1 MQIVGEFL
9 GIKQHVAEICVQSCL
24 RESRPRSDKI
34 QVVWILWKGNGTG
47 QKKASNVVLVKS
59 ALCRKNRR
67 GVGGGKTALGKAK
80 CRGVFEEKTARGGKM
95 RAKLFGESHH
105 RTDKIQLVWILWR

>member
-1 MQIVGEFL
+1 MEEELVRR
-9 GIKQHVAEICVQSCL
+9 KRHVAEICLQSCL

-59 ALCRKNRR
+59 A
-67 GVGGGKTALGKAK
+67 VG
-80 CRGVFEEKTARGGKM
+80 
-95 RAKLFGESHH
+95 
-105 RTDKIQLVWILWR
+105 